1 MNCSAWII
9 IYDRC
14 RGRRRHRHRLR
25 LLRYF
30 WGRLCIDHL
39 NERANFH
46 HNRGA
51 EREREGGAQP
61 STLSVVLGHGN
72 CCGAAND
79 GDDGAPSRPPPR
91 RIGRGRL
98 RSLPGVI
105 SPPPPPH
112 HEPKIVNPRENP
124 LGAPPPST
132 CPRGIKGR
140 GELSQECTR
149 AAISTSPPRRRSC
162 RVTDDEFIHK
172 CPMLSRSRRR
182 DSVDHR
188 DPRSAENFLRR
199 LCGKYKVADVTSHR
213 RPKLAQALESSGDR
227 GKHSENRLLP
237 SSPLSRGKTDA
248 HPCPSC
254 P

>member
-14 RGRRRHRHRLR
+14 RGQRRRHRRRRLR
-25 LLRYF
+25 LRYF
-30 WGRLCIDHL
+30 RGRLCIDHL

-51 EREREGGAQP
+51 RGRGREGGAQP

-105 SPPPPPH
+105 SPPPPPPPH

-132 CPRGIKGR
+132 NVPTRHQRKEGANYR
-140 GELSQECTR
+140 RNAPAR
-149 AAISTSPPRRRSC
+149 AAIPTSPPRRRSC
-162 RVTDDEFIHK
+162 RVTMASSTRVPCFQG
-172 CPMLSRSRRR
+172 R
-182 DSVDHR
+182 DSVDRR
-188 DPRSAENFLRR
+188 DP
-199 LCGKYKVADVTSHR
+199 
-213 RPKLAQALESSGDR
+213 
-227 GKHSENRLLP
+227 
-237 SSPLSRGKTDA
+237 
-248 HPCPSC
+248 
-254 P
+254 

>member
-14 RGRRRHRHRLR
+14 RGQRRRYRRRRLR
-25 LLRYF
+25 RCF
-30 WGRLCIDHL
+30 RGRLCIDHL

-51 EREREGGAQP
+51 RGRAREGGAQP

-105 SPPPPPH
+105 SPTTTPPPH

-132 CPRGIKGR
+132 NVPTRHQRKEGANYRRNAPALQSRGV
-140 GELSQECTR
+140 LSQS
-149 AAISTSPPRRRSC
+149 IMSS
-162 RVTDDEFIHK
+162 DNDFIHK
-172 CPMLSRSRRR
+172 SPMLSRSR
-182 DSVDHR
+182 
-188 DPRSAENFLRR
+188 L
-199 LCGKYKVADVTSHR
+199 G
-213 RPKLAQALESSGDR
+213 RPQRPMKR
-227 GKHSENRLLP
+227 
-237 SSPLSRGKTDA
+237 
-248 HPCPSC
+248 
-254 P
+254 